1 MILNA
6 FNDYWRNLAARYRSS
21 PVPGFLAWWRSELAS
36 LIPGSLRRRLVPP
49 RPSLWVVVEPGSIGL
64 DIWRADGAL
73 EKADHFAADDDTR
86 LLQER
91 WQGLLQS
98 FRDGAPEIRLC
109 LPDSEALDC
118 PVELPLA
125 VESNLESALG
135 FQLDQLTPFR
145 VQQVW
150 FDHRI
155 RERDT
160 EHGRLKL
167 DLRLVPINRLEAVR
181 ERLADIGIR
190 PHVIDTLEGA
200 GERPKCD
207 GFNLIPESE
216 RPRYVFAR
224 ARLNWILGGVALIAL
239 VAVMVQSLYLRDQK
253 VDTLRSE
260 VAALRQEAEAVL
272 ELQRQLEDSLA
283 AANFLAERRQSQPVI
298 IQVLDEISSILPD
311 DMWLQ
316 QLQVRGNELMMMG
329 LADGSQ
335 RLINL
340 VNESSL
346 LDDAEFRGA
355 INVDPATG
363 QERFNARATI
373 KRREVRDAAA
383 AGPGE

>member
-160 EHGRLKL
+160 EHGRPGQQG
-167 DLRLVPINRLEAVR
+167 DERRRRLEQTPGDPVVVM
-181 ERLADIGIR
+181 EGGEGIR
-190 PHVIDTLEGA
+190 
-200 GERPKCD
+200 
-207 GFNLIPESE
+207 
-216 RPRYVFAR
+216 
-224 ARLNWILGGVALIAL
+224 
-239 VAVMVQSLYLRDQK
+239 
-253 VDTLRSE
+253 
-260 VAALRQEAEAVL
+260 LRQE
-272 ELQRQLEDSLA
+272 RQAQIVPEDDGLGQQPLREREVA
-283 AANFLAERRQSQPVI
+283 CGKGRRGEVHREVADERRLTEP
-298 IQVLDEISSILPD
+298 
-311 DMWLQ
+311 
-316 QLQVRGNELMMMG
+316 RG
-329 LADGSQ
+329 DH
-335 RLINL
+335 
-340 VNESSL
+340 
-346 LDDAEFRGA
+346 AETEG
-355 INVDPATG
+355 
-363 QERFNARATI
+363 
-373 KRREVRDAAA
+373 
-383 AGPGE
+383 